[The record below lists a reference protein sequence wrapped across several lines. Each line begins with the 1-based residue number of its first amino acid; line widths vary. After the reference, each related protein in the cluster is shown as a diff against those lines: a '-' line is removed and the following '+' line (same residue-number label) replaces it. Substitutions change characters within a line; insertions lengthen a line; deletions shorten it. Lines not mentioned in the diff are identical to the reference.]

1 MNKQILK
8 KEFEKKFKTSPLL
21 IFSPGRINFIGEHTD
36 YNMGYVMPAAIDKAI
51 YIAIS
56 KSETSESTVKSLD
69 MDEAITFSIDNIKKS
84 KKGWANYILGVIQEL
99 LKDNHKIGEINA
111 VFGGDIPIGSGLS
124 SSAALECG
132 FCFGFNE
139 LYSLGIDKVAIAKYG
154 QAAENKFVGM
164 NCGIMDQYASVMG
177 NDDHAM
183 LLDCRSLEHKYFP
196 IQSDNY
202 TVVLC
207 NTNVKHSLV
216 DSEYNTRRKQCEEGV
231 ALLKN
236 HYPAIESLRDLKI
249 DQLIAHKSDLSEV
262 VYRRCKY
269 VIEENDRVTTFCESL
284 VKADTDHLGKLLFAS
299 HYGLQHEY
307 EVSCTELDFMVD
319 FAKAS
324 DSVIGARMMGG
335 GFGGCTIN
343 LIKPGKEKEYISAL
357 DVAYKNE
364 FGREMTPYFLKVSHG
379 TAII

>member
-1 MNKQILK
+1 MNTNKLLT
-8 KEFEKKFKTSPLL
+8 EFKDLFKTDPLL

-36 YNMGYVMPAAIDKAI
+36 YNMGFVMPAAIDKAI

-56 KSETSESTVKSLD
+56 KSETGESKVKSLD
-69 MDEAITFSIDNIKKS
+69 MGEEISFSIHKIQKS
-84 KKGWANYILGVIQEL
+84 EKGWANYILGVIQEL
-99 LKDNHKIGEINA
+99 LKDDHQIGEINA

-139 LYSLGIDKVAIAKYG
+139 LYKLGIDPVSIAKYG

-177 NDDHAM
+177 KEDHAM
-183 LLDCRSLEHKYFP
+183 LLDCRSLERKYFP

-216 DSEYNTRRKQCEEGV
+216 DSEYNVRRQQCEEGV
-231 ALLKN
+231 AILKK
-236 HYPAIESLRDLKI
+236 HFPDIESLRDLTF
-249 DQLIAHKSDLSEV
+249 DQLEAHKSELSEV

-269 VIEENDRVTTFCESL
+269 VIEENDRVGAFCDSL
-284 VKADTDHLGKLLFAS
+284 VKADTEQLGKLLFAA
-299 HYGLQHEY
+299 HDGLQHEY

-319 FAKAS
+319 FAKGS
-324 DSVIGARMMGG
+324 DSVIGSRMMGG

-343 LIKPGKEKEYISAL
+343 LIKPGKEKEYVSAL
-357 DVAYKNE
+357 EVAYKNK
-364 FGREMTPYFLKVSHG
+364 FGKEMTPYFLKVSHG
-379 TAII
+379 TALV